1 MQHPERIPSVR
12 PDEQKRILSLGN
24 IGEGLFYIGDGRRLM
39 AVDAQDHV
47 SRAQASV
54 VSGAARQYALDHR
67 TLHVVGRLELLA
79 NIGRD
84 VTQAEAPTWL
94 ARFGAG

>member
-1 MQHPERIPSVR
+1 
-12 PDEQKRILSLGN
+12 
-24 IGEGLFYIGDGRRLM
+24 M

-47 SRAQASV
+47 SRTQASV
-54 VSGAARQYALDHR
+54 VGRAARQHALDHR
-67 TLHVVGRLELLA
+67 TLHVVRRLELLA

-94 ARFGAG
+94 ARFRAG